1 MSMAELHRCT
11 RVTDKKRRC
20 FLEVGEAWNMEVV
33 WFGLKGWNCW
43 FISERY
49 LYIYICLYIH
59 IFFFRI
65 WYSWFMF
72 YDPFYTSC
80 FFQDSLGHLSRF
92 WKPNKRGWLEMQVQ
106 YLWSVC
112 SRPGFAWFGG
122 MVLQVVQGNFWKVGK
137 DWHEM
142 KCNPWRIHGTNGIF
156 TYKKAININH
166 SCR

>member
-59 IFFFRI
+59 IFLSVSDI
-65 WYSWFMF
+65 V
-72 YDPFYTSC
+72 DSC
-80 FFQDSLGHLSRF
+80 FMILFIRVVVFKTALDTWVVFGSPIKGDGLKCRCNTYGVYAVDQVLHGLVEWCYKLSKEISEKLGKIDMKWNVAHDASMGRTVYLPTK
-92 WKPNKRGWLEMQVQ
+92 KP
-106 YLWSVC
+106 
-112 SRPGFAWFGG
+112 
-122 MVLQVVQGNFWKVGK
+122 
-137 DWHEM
+137 
-142 KCNPWRIHGTNGIF
+142 
-156 TYKKAININH
+156 
-166 SCR
+166 